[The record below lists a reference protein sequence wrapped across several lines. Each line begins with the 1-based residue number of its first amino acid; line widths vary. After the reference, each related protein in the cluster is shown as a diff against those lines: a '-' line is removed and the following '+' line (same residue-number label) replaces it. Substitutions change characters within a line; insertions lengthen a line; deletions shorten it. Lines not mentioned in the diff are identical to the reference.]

1 MSDQA
6 ITGVT
11 PRDIW
16 RRLAPII
23 VVGTFYFGVL
33 VYPVLRIRNLL
44 LPQAPGTPELLLIM
58 VGPIVCWLIC
68 ERFPAPWSRRLSALA
83 LTWLGVCF
91 LAFPL
96 VVVWEFVRLFIALD
110 AQTWGMSLLCLVS
123 VTAIYGLWSA
133 QSLAVKHVNIAAP
146 EALKHTT
153 LAQISDVHVGSRSG
167 RFLQRIV
174 NRVNA
179 LEPDYV
185 LITGDLIDHRNI
197 STAELSSLAELRA
210 PTYFII
216 GNHERY
222 VDLAAICERLRG
234 LNVQVL
240 RNESRTL
247 GDIQLIGI
255 DDAEAKTQLAS
266 VLAQLE
272 PVADKFR
279 ILLYH
284 RPEGAADAADWG
296 VDLML
301 CGHTH
306 NGQIMPFNL
315 LVRRFFPNICGLYSI
330 AGLKLYV
337 SPGSGTWG
345 PVLRLGSRC
354 EISMIH
360 LA

>member
-1 MSDQA
+1 M
-6 ITGVT
+6 
-11 PRDIW
+11 
-16 RRLAPII
+16 

-33 VYPVLRIRNLL
+33 IYPVLRIRNLL
-44 LPQAPGTPELLLIM
+44 VADAPGTPELLLIM
-58 VGPIVCWLIC
+58 VGPIVGRLVC
-68 ERFPAPWSRRLSALA
+68 EWYPSAWSRHLSALA

-91 LAFPL
+91 VAFPF
-96 VVVWEFVRLFIALD
+96 VVCWEFIRLFIELD
-110 AQTWGMSLLCLVS
+110 AQTWGVSLVCLIG

-133 QSLAVKHVNIAAP
+133 QSLTVKHLNIAAP
-146 EALKHTT
+146 ATLKETT
-153 LAQISDVHVGSRSG
+153 LTQISDVHVGSRSS
-167 RFLQRIV
+167 RFLRRIV
-174 NRVNA
+174 SRVNA

-185 LITGDLIDHRNI
+185 LITGDLIDHRDI
-197 STAELSSLAELRA
+197 SSAELSSLAELNA

-222 VDLAAICERLRG
+222 VDLAEICERLRS
-234 LNVQVL
+234 LNVHVL
-240 RNESRTL
+240 RNDSCDL
-247 GDIQLIGI
+247 GDIQLLGI
-255 DDAEAKTQLAS
+255 DDAEARSQVAS
-266 VLAQLE
+266 VLQQLE
-272 PVADKFR
+272 PLADKFR

-284 RPEGAADAADWG
+284 RPDGAQDAADWG

-315 LVRRFFPNICGLYSI
+315 LVRRFFPTICGLYNVG
-330 AGLKLYV
+330 GLTLYV

-360 LA
+360 LG